1 MTVATIVGGA
11 SFALVHKIAP
21 HLAPGEYSIFTT
33 LIQVVNGV
41 TLAAMGFQIVLAK
54 VVAETLTEQARLD
67 AAAAARG
74 VLLLASG
81 FWLLLVMAV
90 IASGGSFRSWV
101 GAVGAWPWVWLS
113 GTALCLLFQSTCL
126 GVLQGSQDFLWF
138 GAISIL
144 SGAGRLLFV
153 WVLVAGFGLAVTGAM
168 AGVFAASLLCAAV
181 AGWRT
186 RSAVTLPGGAYR
198 WKELAQRCLF
208 LVCGV
213 GTLSL
218 LLSLDQLMSRRY
230 LRPAEMDFYAVAGTI
245 GRVVVLITVP
255 LTNVMFPKVAR
266 SMAEDSRPAAFVHAL
281 ALVGLVGVGA
291 ALVCSIFPAL
301 PIRLLQGNKFL
312 EAAPLV
318 PLFAWAVLPL
328 TLTNIL
334 VNNLLARGRFGV
346 VPLLV
351 LVTTGYWLFLQASH
365 DSARAII
372 RALFAFASLACL
384 VSGVCCWMD
393 RRPGRKSEGAK

>member
-1 MTVATIVGGA
+1 
-11 SFALVHKIAP
+11 
-21 HLAPGEYSIFTT
+21 
-33 LIQVVNGV
+33 
-41 TLAAMGFQIVLAK
+41 
-54 VVAETLTEQARLD
+54 
-67 AAAAARG
+67 
-74 VLLLASG
+74 
-81 FWLLLVMAV
+81 
-90 IASGGSFRSWV
+90 
-101 GAVGAWPWVWLS
+101 
-113 GTALCLLFQSTCL
+113 
-126 GVLQGSQDFLWF
+126 LQGSQDFLWF
-138 GAISIL
+138 GTISIV
-144 SGAGRLLFV
+144 SGAGRLVFV
-153 WVLVAGFGLAVTGAM
+153 WLLVATFGLGVSGAM

-186 RSAVTLPGGAYR
+186 WSAITRPGGGYG
-198 WKELAQRCLF
+198 WKDLAKRCLF

-281 ALVGLVGVGA
+281 VLVGLVGIGA
-291 ALVCSIFPAL
+291 ALVCSVFPAL

-334 VNNLLARGRFGV
+334 VARGRFAV

-351 LVTTGYWLFLQASH
+351 LVTAGYWLFLQASH
-365 DSARAII
+365 ESARAII

-384 VSGVCCWMD
+384 VSALCCWLD
-393 RRPGRKSEGAK
+393 RRPGRRSEGAN